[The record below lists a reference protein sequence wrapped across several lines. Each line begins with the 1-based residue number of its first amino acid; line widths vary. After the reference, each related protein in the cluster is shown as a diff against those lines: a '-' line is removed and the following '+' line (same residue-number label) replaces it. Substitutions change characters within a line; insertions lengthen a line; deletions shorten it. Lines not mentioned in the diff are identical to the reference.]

1 MDVLRG
7 ENAKMYKPAGWK
19 VVFPVKISL
28 DFPCGPWYNPKLRRC
43 ILRSVEKWVENSA
56 FHWDI

>member
-1 MDVLRG
+1 
-7 ENAKMYKPAGWK
+7 MYKPEGGK